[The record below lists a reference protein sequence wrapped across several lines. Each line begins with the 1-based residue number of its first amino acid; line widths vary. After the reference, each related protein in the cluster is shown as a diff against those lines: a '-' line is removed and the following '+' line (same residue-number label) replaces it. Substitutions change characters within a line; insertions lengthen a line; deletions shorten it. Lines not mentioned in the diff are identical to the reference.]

1 MEKKLIFKV
10 YSTKETR
17 GKQRIPALLLKN
29 PQEKLSELW
38 LAYQEIMLYELL
50 YDTGYPIANI
60 FTEDPHHPGEKESK
74 AIEESLKLA
83 VESKDSKRTSH

>member
-1 MEKKLIFKV
+1 MNWNKGKLIIKYFKMEKKLIFKV

-38 LAYQEIMLYELL
+38 LAY
-50 YDTGYPIANI
+50 
-60 FTEDPHHPGEKESK
+60 
-74 AIEESLKLA
+74 
-83 VESKDSKRTSH
+83 